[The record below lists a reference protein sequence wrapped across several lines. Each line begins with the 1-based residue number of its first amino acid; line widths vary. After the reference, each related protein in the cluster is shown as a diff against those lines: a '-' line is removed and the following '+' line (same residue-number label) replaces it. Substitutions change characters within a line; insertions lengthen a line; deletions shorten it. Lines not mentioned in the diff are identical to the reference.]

1 MENSGSGSGDND
13 ANHLSNMRLN
23 DHKAGMQGLDV
34 DKINDIIEKASK
46 GSKFYEHKKKSQE
59 RVDKKVAEMKAAM
72 AKVTPEQRKGAL
84 AKVCEGF

>member
-59 RVDKKVAEMKAAM
+59 RGDKKVAEMKAAM

-84 AKVCEGF
+84 AKVCEVF